1 MPKAKESHRDRV
13 LVVRAPEFN
22 FSWGRYAHFNA
33 FISHAAPAGSER
45 EFEAEMYA
53 DDAAHIRLTAQ
64 ASEGH
69 ADFYGHDIY
78 WDRCAR
84 MGMEEC
90 ERALRTLRP
99 LRAKMDRMYREQGSV
114 ATMGQWLA
122 RIALAL
128 NCKRI
133 IIDDI
138 DDAERADRRGKKWV
152 QYPRRDFSIAISV
165 IDRMAAAAIRKCQG
179 DKAEE
184 DRAA

>member
-1 MPKAKESHRDRV
+1 MAKESHRDRV
-13 LVVRAPEFN
+13 LVVRAPEFD
-22 FSWGRYAHFNA
+22 FSYGRYSHFHA

-45 EFEAEMYA
+45 EFEAEMYG
-53 DDAAHIRLTAQ
+53 DDAAHIRMTAQ

-78 WDRCAR
+78 WDRGYR

-90 ERALRTLRP
+90 EKALRTLRP
-99 LRAKMDRMYREQGSV
+99 LRAKLARMYSEQGNP

-122 RIALAL
+122 RVALAL

-133 IIDDI
+133 IIDDAKHAVI
-138 DDAERADRRGKKWV
+138 RGTKWV

-165 IDRMAAAAIRKCQG
+165 IDRIAAAAIRHCHGKP
-179 DKAEE
+179 AEE